1 MYKRLTELSFVI
13 GLFFL
18 LTSIILAVN
27 GLITSAANNRI
38 TFFTAGGFFLFSIF
52 MLLTRSKSD
61 S

>member
-27 GLITSAANNRI
+27 GLVTASANNSL
-38 TFFTAGGFFLFSIF
+38 TFYTAGAFFVFAIF
-52 MLLTRSKSD
+52 MILTKSKS
-61 S
+61 SS